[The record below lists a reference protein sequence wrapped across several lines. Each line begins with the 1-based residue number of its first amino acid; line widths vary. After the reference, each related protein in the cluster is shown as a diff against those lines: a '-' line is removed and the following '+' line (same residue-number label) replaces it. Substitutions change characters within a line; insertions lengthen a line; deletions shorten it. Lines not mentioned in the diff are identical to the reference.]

1 MASLASL
8 LEQSQR
14 LQTAVAQPG
23 VDLPSIQ
30 LGLDQIESQSRRIAG
45 RSLKE
50 NGTAGNAAYLLASGG
65 VNADQ
70 LSSNINSVNL
80 TNTFEPLLPLSD
92 TDVEGYLRHTHE
104 QTIISAIEEGR
115 RATTSDFYRNLDS
128 KMRRDWEKQKE
139 KLFEELGRHQ
149 AGAGAAIETPRRKG
163 ASAGF
168 ERGARGTPLTSA
180 SSSLQMHSK
189 MMRYDRV
196 IRRLNEFRKEGYAF
210 GVVSALGEASVGT
223 SAGDSTTETWRLLS
237 HVVQERDVLNG
248 EFQRTALQERQYAKA
263 YLADNQETQEAVELR
278 KMISDGGRA
287 YLEEQFLAYVEKTLA
302 SRPAEAGLGGVP
314 SIQNKIRAFLNVKYQ
329 KNGSWSNPA
338 LEVGIAN
345 NTPVWARIYYLL
357 RSGHAK
363 EALQFATENEAQIQ
377 KLEKSFVPY
386 FKAWL
391 DSPDL
396 RLPKL
401 LRDRFLA
408 EYNQRI
414 RYLTDT
420 SDPYKHALYKLIG
433 RVEISRRNVPGVTQT
448 TEDWLW
454 FQLMLAIGFLQ
465 QHSAYQADAVHFAIA
480 LCYYGLIRVPS
491 QSKTADVELRTLLSL
506 AALAPDADSHS
517 SSTVVDPTSP
527 TPSLNFA
534 RLIHRYTRAFVHSDA
549 VEALQY
555 LYLVCLNADLQPP
568 RGEEQ
573 VSLAH
578 EYVRE
583 LVMETRQY
591 SALLGDVRND
601 GTKVP
606 GQIERDLKLLHLPD
620 SRSYLLGIV
629 KSAAQRADSEQRFS
643 EAILLY
649 NLAEEYDAVIAVL
662 NVELGNSL
670 SKPSTS
676 IAGRVGGSADGN
688 AYFRDEGKGTVGMA
702 AGQEDVAMV
711 ARSILEHYDR
721 SAGMGGKVSR
731 KRKETCEVLMRLKE
745 AMGAYEQGKLEQ
757 ALQAHHRI
765 DVAHPALVR
774 PRGHH
779 PRVRR
784 SQGRRRRD
792 RAQPRCRA
800 SYDHDDPVQAA
811 PAAQGESIWRPEQAG
826 KDGRA
831 PEQGEESDDSHARHR
846 QNLPKVLPIMSIN
859 VVSHPLIQAKLSEL
873 RDARTPS
880 HRFRSLVKELSTI
893 LGIEA
898 SRGLALRDVPGVGS
912 SSWSVDTVW
921 AGRLPHV
928 PRRDA
933 RQGDC
938 RAQQRTDALC
948 WMLQLQSPIATYT
961 GKEIAHRIGISPSEP
976 RSRPPFAGSE
986 ADHAPI
992 CAISPSR
999 WYRNDRLYAP
1009 IRLDWGLQIE
1019 NIKLLVLL
1027 GSKPGLDKVAAAYP
1041 GLEIFVGGIDD
1052 QLTQDGMIIPG
1063 LGDSGDRLFSTLG

>member
-149 AGAGAAIETPRRKG
+149 AGAGGTIETPRRKG

-168 ERGARGTPLTSA
+168 ERGSPSTPLTSA

-223 SAGDSTTETWRLLS
+223 SAGDSRAAQTTETWRLLS

-287 YLEEQFLAYVEKTLA
+287 YLEEQFLTYVEKTLA

-329 KNGSWSNPA
+329 KNGSWTNPA
-338 LEVGIAN
+338 LEIVN

-454 FQLMLAIGFLQ
+454 FQLMLVRETEGQGEAPHEKYGLRDLAAVLRKFGEGHFDPKGMRPLLYFQVLLLSGQFERAIGFLQ

-491 QSKTADVELRTLLSL
+491 QSKTADVELL
-506 AALAPDADSHS
+506 
-517 SSTVVDPTSP
+517 VDPTSP

-757 ALQAHHRI
+757 ALQTI
-765 DVAHPALVR
+765 ESTSLIPLSSDLVAII
-774 PRGHH
+774 
-779 PRVRR
+779 
-784 SQGRRRRD
+784 
-792 RAQPRCRA
+792 RA
-800 SYDHDDPVQAA
+800 SEDLKDVDDAIVRNLDVVLLTTMTILYKLHQ
-811 PAAQGESIWRPEQAG
+811 QLKESPFGDQSR
-826 KDGRA
+826 
-831 PEQGEESDDSHARHR
+831 
-846 QNLPKVLPIMSIN
+846 
-859 VVSHPLIQAKLSEL
+859 QAKMVEL
-873 RDARTPS
+873 RSKA
-880 HRFRSLVKELSTI
+880 RSL
-893 LGIEA
+893 
-898 SRGLALRDVPGVGS
+898 
-912 SSWSVDTVW
+912 
-921 AGRLPHV
+921 
-928 PRRDA
+928 
-933 RQGDC
+933 
-938 RAQQRTDALC
+938 
-948 WMLQLQSPIATYT
+948 MM
-961 GKEIAHRIGISPSEP
+961 
-976 RSRPPFAGSE
+976 FAGMLRYRLTSE
-986 ADHAPI
+986 TY
-992 CAISPSR
+992 SQ
-999 WYRNDRLYAP
+999 LT
-1009 IRLDWGLQIE
+1009 RLDVFLH
-1019 NIKLLVLL
+1019 
-1027 GSKPGLDKVAAAYP
+1027 
-1041 GLEIFVGGIDD
+1041 
-1052 QLTQDGMIIPG
+1052 
-1063 LGDSGDRLFSTLG
+1063 

>member
-70 LSSNINSVNL
+70 LASNINSVNL
-80 TNTFEPLLPLSD
+80 IGTFEPLLPLSD
-92 TDVEGYLRHTHE
+92 TDVEGFLRHTHE

-115 RATTSDFYRNLDS
+115 RATTADFYRNLDS

-149 AGAGAAIETPRRKG
+149 AGAGAAMETPRRKG
-163 ASAGF
+163 TSAGF
-168 ERGARGTPLTSA
+168 ERGSPSTPLTSA
-180 SSSLQMHSK
+180 TSSLQMHSK

-210 GVVSALGEASVGT
+210 GLVSALGEASVGT
-223 SAGDSTTETWRLLS
+223 SAGDARAAQTTETWRLLS
-237 HVVQERDVLNG
+237 HLVQERDVLNG

-263 YLADNQETQEAVELR
+263 YLADDQEIQEAVELR
-278 KMISDGGRA
+278 RMISDGGRVH
-287 YLEEQFLAYVEKTLA
+287 LEEQFLAYVEKTLT
-302 SRPAEAGLGGVP
+302 SRPAEAALGGAP

-329 KNGSWSNPA
+329 KNSSWSNPA
-338 LEVGIAN
+338 LEIAN

-454 FQLMLAIGFLQ
+454 FQLMLVRETEGQGEAPHEKYGLRDLAAVLRKFGEGHFDPKGTRPTLYFQVLLLSGQFERAIGYLQ

-480 LCYYGLIRVPS
+480 LAYYGLLRVPP
-491 QSKTADVELRTLLSL
+491 QSKMAAVELL
-506 AALAPDADSHS
+506 
-517 SSTVVDPTSP
+517 VDPTSP

-555 LYLVCLNADLQPP
+555 LYLVCLNADLPPP

-676 IAGRVGGSADGN
+676 LAGRVGGSADGN

-731 KRKETCEVLMRLKE
+731 KRRETCEVLMRLKE

-757 ALQAHHRI
+757 ALQTI
-765 DVAHPALVR
+765 ESTSLIPLSSDLVAII
-774 PRGHH
+774 
-779 PRVRR
+779 
-784 SQGRRRRD
+784 
-792 RAQPRCRA
+792 RA
-800 SYDHDDPVQAA
+800 SEDLKDVDDAIVRNLDVVLLTTMTILYKLHQ
-811 PAAQGESIWRPEQAG
+811 QLKESPFGDQSR
-826 KDGRA
+826 
-831 PEQGEESDDSHARHR
+831 
-846 QNLPKVLPIMSIN
+846 
-859 VVSHPLIQAKLSEL
+859 QAKMVEL
-873 RDARTPS
+873 RSKA
-880 HRFRSLVKELSTI
+880 RSL
-893 LGIEA
+893 
-898 SRGLALRDVPGVGS
+898 
-912 SSWSVDTVW
+912 
-921 AGRLPHV
+921 
-928 PRRDA
+928 
-933 RQGDC
+933 
-938 RAQQRTDALC
+938 
-948 WMLQLQSPIATYT
+948 MM
-961 GKEIAHRIGISPSEP
+961 
-976 RSRPPFAGSE
+976 FAGMLRYRLTSE
-986 ADHAPI
+986 TY
-992 CAISPSR
+992 SQ
-999 WYRNDRLYAP
+999 LT
-1009 IRLDWGLQIE
+1009 RLDVFLH
-1019 NIKLLVLL
+1019 
-1027 GSKPGLDKVAAAYP
+1027 
-1041 GLEIFVGGIDD
+1041 
-1052 QLTQDGMIIPG
+1052 
-1063 LGDSGDRLFSTLG
+1063 

>member
-168 ERGARGTPLTSA
+168 ERGSQSTPLTSA

-223 SAGDSTTETWRLLS
+223 SAGDSRAAQTTETWRLLS

-338 LEVGIAN
+338 LEIAN

-454 FQLMLAIGFLQ
+454 FQLMLVRETEGQGEAPHEKYGLRDLAAVLRKFGEGHFDPKGMRPLLYFQVLLLSGQFERAIGFLQ

-491 QSKTADVELRTLLSL
+491 QSKTADVELL
-506 AALAPDADSHS
+506 
-517 SSTVVDPTSP
+517 VDPTSP

-757 ALQAHHRI
+757 ALQTI
-765 DVAHPALVR
+765 ESTSLIPLSSDLVAII
-774 PRGHH
+774 
-779 PRVRR
+779 
-784 SQGRRRRD
+784 
-792 RAQPRCRA
+792 RA
-800 SYDHDDPVQAA
+800 SEDLKDVDDAIVRNLDVVLLTTMTILYKLHQ
-811 PAAQGESIWRPEQAG
+811 QLKESPFGDQSR
-826 KDGRA
+826 
-831 PEQGEESDDSHARHR
+831 
-846 QNLPKVLPIMSIN
+846 
-859 VVSHPLIQAKLSEL
+859 QAKMVEL
-873 RDARTPS
+873 RSKA
-880 HRFRSLVKELSTI
+880 RSL
-893 LGIEA
+893 
-898 SRGLALRDVPGVGS
+898 
-912 SSWSVDTVW
+912 
-921 AGRLPHV
+921 
-928 PRRDA
+928 
-933 RQGDC
+933 
-938 RAQQRTDALC
+938 
-948 WMLQLQSPIATYT
+948 MM
-961 GKEIAHRIGISPSEP
+961 
-976 RSRPPFAGSE
+976 FAGMLRYRLTSE
-986 ADHAPI
+986 TY
-992 CAISPSR
+992 SQ
-999 WYRNDRLYAP
+999 LT
-1009 IRLDWGLQIE
+1009 RLDVFLH
-1019 NIKLLVLL
+1019 
-1027 GSKPGLDKVAAAYP
+1027 
-1041 GLEIFVGGIDD
+1041 
-1052 QLTQDGMIIPG
+1052 
-1063 LGDSGDRLFSTLG
+1063 